1 MIITHGRKL
10 NLTSTIPLALAKP
23 AMVIG
28 YIDLYWFHLIILEF
42 PLLYQKPISH
52 WLYAL
57 ADWLQTPSA

>member
-1 MIITHGRKL
+1 MIITHGGKL

-28 YIDLYWFHLIILEF
+28 YIDLHWFHLIILEF
-42 PLLYQKPISH
+42 PLLHQKPISH